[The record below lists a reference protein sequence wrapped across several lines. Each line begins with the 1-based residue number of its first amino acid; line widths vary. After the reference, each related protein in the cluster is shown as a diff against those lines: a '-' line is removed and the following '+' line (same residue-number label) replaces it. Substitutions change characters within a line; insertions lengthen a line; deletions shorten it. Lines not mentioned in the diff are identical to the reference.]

1 MGSVAIM
8 RTPQQQKNQ
17 EAWLKQKQRIIRY
30 LNDNEHL
37 VFFLLGLCF
46 LVMTGILAVA
56 VS

>member
-1 MGSVAIM
+1 MGAKIV
-8 RTPQQQKNQ
+8 RTKRQQKNQ
-17 EAWLKQKQRIIRY
+17 EAWLKQKQRIIIY
-30 LNDNEHL
+30 LNDNEHV

>member
-1 MGSVAIM
+1 MGAKIV
-8 RTPQQQKNQ
+8 RTKRQQKNQ
-17 EAWLKQKQRIIRY
+17 EAWLKQKQRMIRY